1 MLIARHFVVV
11 ILAGLMCWLSFHLCK
26 VLAAVNSLIRCLDPV
41 PRHRP
46 CSRAGRGPVADS
58 VSASAFW

>member
-26 VLAAVNSLIRCLDPV
+26 VLAAVNSLIRCLGP
-41 PRHRP
+41 
-46 CSRAGRGPVADS
+46 GPVADS
-58 VSASAFW
+58 VSASAFCLHFN